1 MLEQAHGSLKRQDQ
15 QRLEQIVPAA
25 TLAAAERAA
34 EAKELTTKP
43 RRQLPDQ
50 AQIFADGFAIGLA
63 VLLEVEHICW
73 VGASAGARWP
83 ATCPQFSIVSVTQ
96 LQIAVEACSAHCSK
110 LPDIFSMPVFAC
122 QWMWEYNMIFWC

>member
-1 MLEQAHGSLKRQDQ
+1 MLTQAHGSLKLQDQ
-15 QRLEQIVPAA
+15 QRLQQVVPAA

-63 VLLEVEHICW
+63 VLLEVQHVCL
-73 VGASAGARWP
+73 VGASAGAQW
-83 ATCPQFSIVSVTQ
+83 
-96 LQIAVEACSAHCSK
+96 SAK
-110 LPDIFSMPVFAC
+110 
-122 QWMWEYNMIFWC
+122 